1 MSQFSPQARAETYL
15 SLVLPDRSLDLC
27 FDGGEERERWQSCL
41 GTLIQMESA
50 VHSAAGCASA
60 GAPSAPPAGR
70 PSLAGRASSVDSGAG
85 DDDDDDATPAA
96 AGGGGGA
103 PTAPTAAAGGGA
115 PVVAG
120 IDARGIAATIA
131 LGSTTRTA
139 ELLRKLSEGLD
150 GDNDV
155 MMPSSLPRS

>member
-1 MSQFSPQARAETYL
+1 MAKGGTKGNVRPPSPTVTPRAIAPVRPDAADPPTATNTASLARA
-15 SLVLPDRSLDLC
+15 LC
-27 FDGGEERERWQSCL
+27 LAPEC
-41 GTLIQMESA
+41 
-50 VHSAAGCASA
+50 AG
-60 GAPSAPPAGR
+60 PPAGR